1 MINVTVWNEFFH
13 ENEDEGVRALFP
25 RGIHGCVADIL
36 AEEPENFNVTAVTL
50 RDPDQGLPD
59 KLLDNTDV
67 LIWWGHLCHGEVDDA
82 LANRVRD
89 RVYQKGMGFIALHSA
104 HMSKPFTRIV
114 GTDGSLQWGD
124 NQLEL
129 VWNLLPAHPIA
140 EGIPQFFKLNAEEM
154 YGEPFGIP
162 QPDELVFA
170 SWFEHGNIFRSGCC
184 FYRGIGKV
192 FYFQPGHETERS
204 YYDPNVRR
212 IIRNAARWA
221 APHKFLPGLP
231 SSTDY
236 IRPIV

>member
-1 MINVTVWNEFFH
+1 MINVTVWNEYLH

-25 RGIHGCVADIL
+25 RGIHGCVAEIL
-36 AEEPENFNVTAVTL
+36 AEEPETFRVTTATL
-50 RDPDQGLPD
+50 RDPEQGLPD
-59 KLLDNTDV
+59 SILNGTDV

-82 LANRVRD
+82 LADRVRD
-89 RVYQKGMGFIALHSA
+89 RVNRKGMGFVALHSA

-124 NQLEL
+124 NQLEI

-140 EGIPQFFKLNAEEM
+140 EGVPQYFRLDSEEM
-154 YGEPFGIP
+154 YGEPFNIP

-170 SWFEHGNIFRSGCC
+170 SWFQHGNIFRSGCC
-184 FYRGIGKV
+184 FYRGVGKV

-204 YYDPNVRR
+204 YYNPNVRK
-212 IIRNAARWA
+212 IIRNAVRWA
-221 APHKFLPGLP
+221 APHSLLPGLP
-231 SSTDY
+231 ASTDY